1 MEISHSTVYKI
12 FKLQEIVQKKLQYIV
27 QIFFFSFFVLRVRM
41 NEAEFSPNSGV
52 EENLTSKYLELEY
65 NKIIL

>member
-12 FKLQEIVQKKLQYIV
+12 YKLQEIVQKNHIV
-27 QIFFFSFFVLRVRM
+27 QFYFLFFVLRVRM

-65 NKIIL
+65 I

>member
-12 FKLQEIVQKKLQYIV
+12 YKLQEIVQKKLYGSN
-27 QIFFFSFFVLRVRM
+27 FFSFLFFLTCK
-41 NEAEFSPNSGV
+41 NERAEFSPNSGV